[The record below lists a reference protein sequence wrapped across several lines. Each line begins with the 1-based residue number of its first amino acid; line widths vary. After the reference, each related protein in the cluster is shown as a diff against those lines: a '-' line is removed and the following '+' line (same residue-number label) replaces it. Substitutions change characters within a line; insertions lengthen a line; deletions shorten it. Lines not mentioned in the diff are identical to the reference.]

1 MFLQFNYFQLEV
13 RSQPVLVKLYPP
25 REAVDVGHL
34 HVVDQGVAVLPG
46 VVTRAAEGHHV
57 DDLDEHLSREY
68 LKTLAT
74 HSTSAFDK
82 FYLGE
87 VEIRQG
93 SGEKCYRIIQQS
105 GVSLKV
111 IIFFVTKI

>member
-1 MFLQFNYFQLEV
+1 M
-13 RSQPVLVKLYPP
+13 
-25 REAVDVGHL
+25 
-34 HVVDQGVAVLPG
+34 LPG

-57 DDLDEHLSREY
+57 DDLGEHLSREY
-68 LKTLAT
+68 LKTLAA

-93 SGEKCYRIIQQS
+93 SREKCYRIIQQS
-105 GVSLKV
+105 GVSLKMQYLLHV
-111 IIFFVTKI
+111 DNINVK